1 LSHQL
6 FITTSKIEQIE
17 LTGVMFLGAPRKA
30 EFAAEQ
36 RVLVIDLTRNSL
48 LRLDD
53 NPAPENNRNSAKQQD
68 YDDKEKTK
76 GRVSSSEAPRLAHL
90 TFPARLPR
98 QMALG
103 TCRPGA
109 NFVLYHIV
117 TMGGGP
123 CESFHAR
130 LGNLP
135 GPCGR
140 PTPSLTLA

>member
-1 LSHQL
+1 MSHQL

-36 RVLVIDLTRNSL
+36 RVLVIDLTRDSL

-53 NPAPENNRNSAKQQD
+53 NPAPENNCNSAKQQD

-103 TCRPGA
+103 TCRPGV
-109 NFVLYHIV
+109 FVLCHIV
-117 TMGGGP
+117 TMVGGP

-130 LGNLP
+130 LGTCQDL
-135 GPCGR
+135 GH
-140 PTPSLTLA
+140 PTLSLTLA